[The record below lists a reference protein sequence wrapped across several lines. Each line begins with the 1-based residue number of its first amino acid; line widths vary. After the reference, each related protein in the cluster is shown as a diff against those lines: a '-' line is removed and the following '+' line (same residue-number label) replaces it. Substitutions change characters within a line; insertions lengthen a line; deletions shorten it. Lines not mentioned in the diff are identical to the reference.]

1 MLGPCSYIAYIGFLP
16 SQIDKSYSP
25 SKGESDPDES

>member
-1 MLGPCSYIAYIGFLP
+1 MLGPCSNIAYIGYLP
-16 SQIDKSYSP
+16 SQFDKPYAP